1 MRKIVNYFLIGM
13 GWGSFIY
20 LVNLLIFKFA
30 PSWSSS
36 FVTWIS
42 SGLMGLAALIYHHPK
57 WSDAKKTL
65 IHILTIYLLVM
76 VMLFINQWVSFEMT
90 YILWVSLQFL
100 MIYLIIAGFFAW
112 QNKGSVSKI
121 NQKLSNRKNKS

>member
-20 LVNLLIFKFA
+20 LVNLLIFKFT

-65 IHILTIYLLVM
+65 IHILTIYFLVM
-76 VMLFINQWVSFEMT
+76 VMLFINQWVPFEMT

-100 MIYLIIAGFFAW
+100 VIYLIIAGFFAW